1 MRVQPLTPDEIRAS
15 FVNASKGE
23 AKRMPVPSSTA
34 LPSPSRWDELDLF
47 GWRDPGHP
55 QAAWMVVDGEVVGRE
70 GPVGIAMKVSAAGGA
85 GRKNMCTLC
94 FTTHSASDM
103 ALLVAPLAGAS
114 GRRGNT
120 VGNYVCADLACSL
133 YVRGI
138 KRPARAQPTETLS
151 VEAKV
156 ERLQKN
162 LAAFVA
168 RVVAG

>member
-1 MRVQPLTPDEIRAS
+1 MQPLTPDSIRSS
-15 FVNASKGE
+15 FVNCSKGE
-23 AKRMPVPSSTA
+23 AKRMPVPGAAA
-34 LPSPSRWDELDLF
+34 LPSASRWEELDFF

-55 QAAWMVVDGEVVGRE
+55 QAAWMVVDGDE
-70 GPVGIAMKVSAAGGA
+70 GPVGIALKVSSAGGA

-94 FTTHSASDM
+94 LTTHSASDM
-103 ALLVAPLAGAS
+103 AMLVAPLAGAS

-133 YVRGI
+133 YVRGL
-138 KRPARAQPTETLS
+138 KRPNRAQPHETLP

-156 ERLQKN
+156 ERLRAN
-162 LAAFVA
+162 LAAFVR